1 MIVLVEMLNAAAAPL
16 EVLLPPL
23 LPPPPHAAKTSA
35 PAPATAASLAE
46 LRTFHIGLDRLA
58 WVISGRRV
66 AASLGKRSLRP
77 DGWLDRATARY
88 DLVGETKYRAKG
100 LSSIRDPE
108 VVFAQTSEFW
118 THRKA
123 RPLTSS
129 FCLVFAL

>member
-1 MIVLVEMLNAAAAPL
+1 
-16 EVLLPPL
+16 
-23 LPPPPHAAKTSA
+23 
-35 PAPATAASLAE
+35 
-46 LRTFHIGLDRLA
+46 LDRLP

-66 AASLGKRSLRP
+66 AASLGKRPLRP
-77 DGWLDRATARY
+77 DGQLYRATERY
-88 DLVGETKYRAKG
+88 GWIRDIEYSGKG

-108 VVFAQTSEFW
+108 VVFAQTSEFR